1 MDKINGAPSSPP
13 RVPAN
18 RPQLTGAEPPSCSL
32 VCVINLLGQT
42 FRSTQPLCL
51 HHHKSRISGVHTNE
65 SLPGFPFPGKA
76 ENGLRG
82 AGGSSR
88 TQGRLVGSSPGPPGE
103 RRQLLGAVTF
113 EMTAFGGLGVS
124 AGADT
129 PTLPAV
135 YRPGRVSSLGKR
147 FLKKFGSSYIRE
159 GHGTGWKRWYFS
171 NKIYFREGKKYN
183 FVGTLKKKGR
193 KPSPHV

>member
-1 MDKINGAPSSPP
+1 MSLSLASRSLEKLRMAS
-13 RVPAN
+13 
-18 RPQLTGAEPPSCSL
+18 AE
-32 VCVINLLGQT
+32 
-42 FRSTQPLCL
+42 
-51 HHHKSRISGVHTNE
+51 
-65 SLPGFPFPGKA
+65 
-76 ENGLRG
+76 RG
-82 AGGSSR
+82 ARRAPKAASW
-88 TQGRLVGSSPGPPGE
+88 GPLLAPRGE

-129 PTLPAV
+129 LTLPAV
-135 YRPGRVSSLGKR
+135 YRPGRVSSLGKW